1 MYNRIIAIIQ
11 VNPTTIA
18 NNFPNIIRSHLNML
32 VQLARVD
39 GVVVQEEIDLI
50 KQIGK
55 ANGMSNEEISEAFE
69 DPSVIEGLETLN
81 DDQRYDYLYNVVQL
95 MKIDGRIYKEEIKYC
110 AKIASKLGYKEEV
123 LRELMLKIYSDP
135 HITTDKQTLKAKIQT
150 YLKK

>member
-1 MYNRIIAIIQ
+1 MLDNIKGK
-11 VNPTTIA
+11 VIA
-18 NNFPNIIRSHLNML
+18 NQSSNIIRSHLNML
-32 VQLARVD
+32 VQLARID

-69 DPSVIEGLETLN
+69 DPSIIEGLESLDN
-81 DDQRYDYLYNVVQL
+81 DTRYDYLYNIVQL
-95 MKIDGRIYKEEIKYC
+95 MKIDGRIYKEEIHFC
-110 AKIASKLGYKEEV
+110 AKMASRLGYDENV

-135 HITTDKQTLKAKIQT
+135 YITTDKATLKTRIQT